1 MMKNSFSNIL
11 PFLLIADLI
20 IPFVLAPTY
29 KGYSHLTQVMSVLG
43 NSKAP
48 LHLIYNIWL
57 VVFGVSILIST
68 LQLYPT
74 VAQVSNSI
82 SIMLFS
88 VIVIYALGGCILSGI
103 FFSWGNQKP

>member
-1 MMKNSFSNIL
+1 MKNSFSNIL

-82 SIMLFS
+82 SMVWYKKS
-88 VIVIYALGGCILSGI
+88 
-103 FFSWGNQKP
+103 

>member
-48 LHLIYNIWL
+48 LHLFRNS
-57 VVFGVSILIST
+57 VQEFLIE
-68 LQLYPT
+68 
-74 VAQVSNSI
+74 
-82 SIMLFS
+82 
-88 VIVIYALGGCILSGI
+88 
-103 FFSWGNQKP
+103 